1 VKLGR
6 FALLLLA
13 FVVGCSKACPKSP
26 GPVVCPPTDGSA
38 AAATLAS
45 LDEDAVKALDERLS
59 KLRKGGRKTVHYRP
73 PSLEEERAYA
83 AWVRDALVAATE
95 RKEPPTKA
103 PDGFHLRIM
112 GDVWILEEARK
123 KKRGAGAI
131 VIRTGRARPI
141 FVEAPHTFFD
151 KGTLPIAL
159 AVFDAQAARA
169 LLVNTV
175 HRYIDKPKDGDASAK
190 DKDKDKP
197 ADFDDDKAEE
207 ADDKADDKADDD
219 KALDR
224 DEIDDPDAGVEV
236 VASDVAHTDRS
247 FFLAA
252 HRELVALVK
261 DNVTVQLHGFRDDK
275 APDVGVIVSA
285 SKSNGDA
292 SALATKLAAA
302 LPEAKAS
309 AYPTDVKTLGG
320 TTNVEARA
328 SREMGAPFFHI
339 EISRSMRDKLESD
352 KALRGRFATALDPI
366 LPTNPSKPPSP

>member
-1 VKLGR
+1 MKLGR

-13 FVVGCSKACPKSP
+13 FVVGCAKACPKSP
-26 GPVVCPPTDGSA
+26 DPVVCPPTNGSA
-38 AAATLAS
+38 AAALVS
-45 LDEDAVKALDERLS
+45 IDEDAVKALDERLS

-73 PSLEEERAYA
+73 PSVEEEQAYA
-83 AWVRDALVAATE
+83 AWVRDALVAATA

-103 PDGFHLRIM
+103 PDGFHLRVM
-112 GDVWILEEARK
+112 GDVWILEESRK

-175 HRYIDKPKDGDASAK
+175 HRYIDKPKDGDAGSK

-207 ADDKADDKADDD
+207 ADDKADDKDDD

-247 FFLAA
+247 FLLTA

-285 SKSNGDA
+285 AKGSGDA
-292 SALATKLAAA
+292 SALAARLAAA
-302 LPEAKAS
+302 LPETKAS

-320 TTNVEARA
+320 TTNVEAHA

-339 EISRSMRDKLESD
+339 EIARSMRDKLESD
-352 KALRGRFATALDPI
+352 KALRGRFAAALDPI
-366 LPTNPSKPPSP
+366 LPTNPVKPPSP

>member
-1 VKLGR
+1 VKLGYV
-6 FALLLLA
+6 ALLLLT
-13 FVVGCSKACPKSP
+13 FVVGCAKACPKSP
-26 GPVVCPPTDGSA
+26 APIVCPPTDIGGAVIPSV
-38 AAATLAS
+38 
-45 LDEDAVKALDERLS
+45 DEDAVKALDERLA
-59 KLRKGGRKTVHYRP
+59 KLRKGGRKTVHYRA

-95 RKEPPTKA
+95 RKEPPAKAA
-103 PDGFHLRIM
+103 PDGFSLRVM
-112 GDVWILEEARK
+112 GDVWILEESRK
-123 KKRGAGAI
+123 KKRGAGAV

-175 HRYIDKPKDGDASAK
+175 HRYIDKPKEEDAGA
-190 DKDKDKP
+190 KDKDKP
-197 ADFDDDKAEE
+197 AADVDDDKAEE
-207 ADDKADDKADDD
+207 ADDKGADNDDD

-224 DEIDDPDAGVEV
+224 DEIDDPDAGVEI

-247 FFLAA
+247 FYLAA

-261 DNVTVQLHGFRDDK
+261 DNVTVQIHGFRDDK

-285 SKSNGDA
+285 AKGNGEA
-292 SALATKLAAA
+292 GVLTTKLGAA
-302 LPEAKAS
+302 LPETKVS

-352 KALRGRFATALDPI
+352 KALRGRFAAALDPI
-366 LPTNPSKPPSP
+366 VPTNPGKPPSP